1 MTELELYKAIINLA
15 YEAELIGCSP
25 ITSDLIDTADYLQE
39 FMSSNLSP
47 TSRQT

>member
-15 YEAELIGCSP
+15 YEAELMCHYP

-39 FMSSNLSP
+39 FMSSSADRMNSK
-47 TSRQT
+47 